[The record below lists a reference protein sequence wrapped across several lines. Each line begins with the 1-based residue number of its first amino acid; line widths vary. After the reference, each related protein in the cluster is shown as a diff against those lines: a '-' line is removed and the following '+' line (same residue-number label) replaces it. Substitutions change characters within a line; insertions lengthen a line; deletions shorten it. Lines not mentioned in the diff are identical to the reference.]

1 MSDLVLA
8 LRQTRWALLTILRV
22 RENVVFILA
31 FPIVLLVLFC
41 SIFGAGGDTTELP
54 DGGRISAEGYFTG
67 AMAAYAITSTAFSA
81 LAISLV
87 NQRETGQLKRLR
99 GTPLPSWVF
108 IVAQMLRVIVL
119 SIVIVTILLAI
130 GALVFGVALDVAAI
144 SRIAVFGAVGTATM
158 AALAMA
164 LTAVTRSADTVSS
177 VAPFTAVML
186 SFISGVFL
194 PIDVLPDWLAT
205 VGGVFP
211 LAPLAEGLHRALVQD
226 GAGLAVENLVIPA
239 AWALVGLAVAVR
251 WFRWEP
257 QIET

>member
-1 MSDLVLA
+1 MSDLALA
-8 LRQTRWALLTILRV
+8 LRQTGWALIMVLRV
-22 RENVVFILA
+22 RENVVFTLA

-41 SIFGAGGDTTELP
+41 SIFGAGGDTTALP
-54 DGGRISAEGYFTG
+54 GGGRISAEGYFTG

-108 IVAQMLRVIVL
+108 VVAQMLRVILL
-119 SIVIVTILLAI
+119 SIVIVTVLLAI
-130 GALVFGVALDVAAI
+130 GALVFGVSLDAEAI
-144 SRIAVFGAVGTATM
+144 ARIAVFGALGTATM
-158 AALAMA
+158 SALAMA
-164 LTAVTRSADTVSS
+164 LTAVTRSADTVST
-177 VAPFTAVML
+177 VAPFIAVML

-194 PIDVLPDWLAT
+194 PIELLPDWLAT
-205 VGGVFP
+205 LGGVLP

-226 GAGLAVENLVIPA
+226 GGGLAVGNLLVPA
-239 AWALVGLAVAVR
+239 AWALGGLVVAVR

-257 QIET
+257 QLET

>member
-1 MSDLVLA
+1 MSDLRLA
-8 LRQTRWALLTILRV
+8 LHQTRWALLTILRV

-41 SIFGAGGDTTELP
+41 SIFGGGDTTELR
-54 DGGRISAEGYFTG
+54 GGGNISAAGYFTG
-67 AMAAYAITSTAFSA
+67 AMAAYAILSTAFSA

-108 IVAQMLRVIVL
+108 VVAQMLRVIVL
-119 SIVIVTILLAI
+119 AVVIVTILLLI
-130 GALVFGVALDVAAI
+130 GALAFGVDLDAAAVA
-144 SRIAVFGAVGTATM
+144 RIALFGAVGTTTM

-164 LTAVTRSADTVSS
+164 LTAVTRSADTASTL
-177 VAPFTAVML
+177 APFLAVML

-194 PIDVLPDWLAT
+194 PIELLPDWLAT
-205 VGGVFP
+205 LGSVFP

-226 GAGLAVENLVIPA
+226 GGGVAIENVLVPA